1 MNFWSGLALIIAL
14 HVLVNIWLQPRLEQR
29 WRTASA
35 YQVVAKAG
43 MIAGLQTAGDFLR
56 VAALTLGMTALVF
69 LALQWIAPAMTL
81 GVLSDLQ
88 GAALITRDWAKA
100 VGGWLGQ
107 ILFWIGMAGAFVI
120 IWLLTDIKYRETL
133 AAEYLRQLRALA
145 ISERKGGLA
154 PLPPTPEMHDL
165 AEELAARNAD
175 ISDYERARML
185 HRLRR
190 LDLVRRIDLSKQ
202 AFPLDGA
209 GNGKRMLRLIFS
221 EGMVETGKNS
231 TKRLGKIA
239 TAATCVLLVGT
250 ATPAL
255 RSAVIDPTVDTLAGL
270 RLERELAGGEP
281 QLRKLAGTRP
291 TPTAPDDP
299 DYRMVAEQFLD
310 ALSDSNG
317 WAQASA
323 KLTGSVMLP
332 DDTAQLY
339 DDSFDRMVARDAV
352 VRSYAGDPANRTR
365 SFAFEDLPANDA
377 GRQVLEEMR
386 RRSAGKSVLR
396 ARAVERL
403 ELALRKADTSVPGFR
418 DKLKKSLAGFD
429 RPARLGSFAT
439 MAMSDQFALAVGTA
453 LPGPG
458 GEAVFAAE
466 TMRAERKGLQKS
478 FEQIAKVRFSNF
490 LNDIVAGK
498 PLGTALSRVQGDGL
512 AQFLQTRDAARV
524 SALLDNADG
533 RRNAF
538 LMRGFARPA
547 VLAAPV
553 DPAKAKAA
561 SQLLERSSW
570 QTAMPVLAKYDDLLP
585 GTAMALPT
593 ALGVAAA
600 QLDRPRP
607 NIALRP
613 ANAGRVMQTRIKP
626 RGGGSLIGL
635 AITAASLLT
644 ATQVAADTANMFEAR
659 GITVNA
665 NAAQSGYAIRNLS
678 WQLSSAGL
686 RLQATEVNQRLL
698 PAEPVNPAVARA
710 ALALAADGRPAA
722 LIALP
727 LNDKGWTRWL
737 LHPVIEDKRIGAE
750 LINLYMRAPN
760 TPVLDQQIAASRHF
774 DGLTIVANAEA
785 IKVSKETRD
794 FLALVAIFRAA
805 FRGQLDIEASSLVAL
820 SRDLEPYH
828 LAKFPVLTASFKM
841 HDVPGGGE
849 RGL

>member
-1 MNFWSGLALIIAL
+1 MNFWAGLALIMAL
-14 HVLVNIWLQPRLEQR
+14 HVLVNIWLQPRVEQR
-29 WRTASA
+29 WRAASA

-43 MIAGLQTAGDFLR
+43 MIAALQTAGDFLR

-88 GAALITRDWAKA
+88 DAALLTRDWAKA
-100 VGGWLGQ
+100 AGGWLGQ
-107 ILFWIGMAGAFVI
+107 ILFWIGLAGAFGI
-120 IWLLTDIKYRETL
+120 IWLLTDIRYRETL
-133 AAEYLRQLRALA
+133 VVEYLRQLRALA
-145 ISERKGGLA
+145 ICERNGQLA
-154 PLPPTPEMHDL
+154 PLAPTPEMHDL
-165 AEELAARNAD
+165 AEELAARKAD
-175 ISDYERARML
+175 VADTERARML

-202 AFPLDGA
+202 AFPLDG
-209 GNGKRMLRLIFS
+209 GGKDQRMLRLIFS

-255 RSAVIDPTVDTLAGL
+255 RSAVMDPAVDTLAGL
-270 RLERELAGGEP
+270 RLERELAAGEP

-291 TPTAPDDP
+291 APAAPDDP

-310 ALSDSNG
+310 ALSESNG
-317 WAQASA
+317 WAQAAA
-323 KLTGSVMLP
+323 KLTDRVVLADG
-332 DDTAQLY
+332 TAQLY

-352 VRSYAGDPANRTR
+352 VRSYASDPANRTR

-386 RRSAGKSVLR
+386 RRDADKTALR

-403 ELALRKADTSVPGFR
+403 ELAFRKAGASVPGFR
-418 DKLKKSLAGFD
+418 EKLAKSLAGFD
-429 RPARLGSFAT
+429 RPARLGTFAT
-439 MAMSDQFALAVGTA
+439 LALSDQFALAIGTA

-458 GEAVFAAE
+458 GEAVFEAE
-466 TMRAERKGLQKS
+466 TMRAQRKGLQKS
-478 FEQIAKVRFSNF
+478 FEQIAKVRFSKF
-490 LNDIVAGK
+490 LNDIAAGK
-498 PLGTALSRVQGDGL
+498 PLGMALNRVQGDGL
-512 AQFLQTRDAARV
+512 AQLLRTRDASRV
-524 SALLDNADG
+524 SALLGNADM

-547 VLAAPV
+547 VLAASV
-553 DPAKAKAA
+553 DPAEAKAA
-561 SQLLERSSW
+561 SQLLERANW
-570 QTAMPVLAKYDDLLP
+570 QTAMPFVAKYDDLLP

-593 ALGVAAA
+593 ALGVAAT

-613 ANAGRVMQTRIKP
+613 AKAGRVMQTRIKP

-635 AITAASLLT
+635 AITAASLVT

-665 NAAQSGYAIRNLS
+665 NAAQSGYAIKNLS

-698 PAEPVNPAVARA
+698 PAGPVNPAVARA

-722 LIALP
+722 LIVLP
-727 LNDKGWTRWL
+727 VNDKGWTRWL

-750 LINLYMRAPN
+750 LINLYMRAPH
-760 TPVLDQQIAASRHF
+760 TPVLDQQIATSRHF

-805 FRGQLDIEASSLVAL
+805 FRGQLGIDASSLVAL
-820 SRDLEPYH
+820 ARELQPYR
-828 LAKFPVLTASFKM
+828 LAKFPVLPGSFRT
-841 HDVPGGGE
+841 HDVP
-849 RGL
+849 RGR